1 MVRMTQRKTTVPS
14 RRSVLALVVGLTAL
28 LAALVAG
35 LQSAGAH
42 AAYAESEPAFAAVL
56 ETSPDRIELRFT
68 QELFR
73 REGANSIALTHAE
86 SGATIRL
93 GEVEIANQD
102 RHIMA
107 VLVLEPLAAGRYEVN
122 WTNLSAEDGDADSG
136 SYPFYVGRQ
145 PMSEEAQLDR
155 EIAAELL
162 IAYPGDEPPEA
173 EQPTSVARAAP
184 AVVRGAAGP
193 DTDGG
198 GVGVGVWLWFALG
211 LVAVALLV
219 AVLWQARRGQP
230 LARGG

>member
-1 MVRMTQRKTTVPS
+1 M
-14 RRSVLALVVGLTAL
+14 LALVVGLAAL
-28 LAALVAG
+28 LAVLVVG

-56 ETSPDRIELRFT
+56 ETSPNRIELRFT

-73 REGANSIALTHAE
+73 REGANSIVLTQVE
-86 SGATIRL
+86 TGAPLRL

-102 RHIMA
+102 RHLMA
-107 VLVLEPLAAGRYEVN
+107 ASVLEPLAAGRYEVS
-122 WTNLSAEDGDADSG
+122 WTNLSAEDGDADRG

-145 PMSEEAQLDR
+145 PTPEEAQLDR

-162 IAYPGDEPPEA
+162 ISYPGDEPPE
-173 EQPTSVARAAP
+173 EEESTSAARAAP

-211 LVAVALLV
+211 LIAVALLS
-219 AVLWQARRGQP
+219 AVLWQAQRGQP
-230 LARGG
+230 LTGDG